1 MHRCKVL
8 IGIGSNIGDRKSSI
22 IKAIGEL
29 KFCNVEKI
37 SAVYETSPIGY
48 SDQPDFY
55 NLCLTAVTDIMPF
68 AFLSLLKNIE
78 HKMGRTNGIR
88 WGPRII
94 DLDILLFD
102 DKLIFSKTLIV
113 PHIEMLNRRFVL
125 EPSIEIAG
133 DWIVPGTKS
142 VEALY
147 RERREVLE
155 LQTMKIVA
163 GTFIDSEC
171 L

>member
-1 MHRCKVL
+1 LHCYEVL
-8 IGIGSNIGDRKSSI
+8 IGIGSNIGDRKSNI
-22 IKAIGEL
+22 VKAIGEL

-48 SDQPDFY
+48 LDQPDFY
-55 NLCLTAVTDIMPF
+55 NLCLTAVTDVMPF

-78 HKMGRTNGIR
+78 HKIGRTNGVR

-113 PHIEMLNRRFVL
+113 PHI
-125 EPSIEIAG
+125 
-133 DWIVPGTKS
+133 
-142 VEALY
+142 
-147 RERREVLE
+147 
-155 LQTMKIVA
+155 
-163 GTFIDSEC
+163 
-171 L
+171 